1 MQLTVIQALDELE
14 QALTSASESVSFLK
28 VVLSR
33 ENLVDFQNQLSQ
45 KEALRLIEMSKI
57 RL

>member
-33 ENLVDFQNQLSQ
+33 ENLVDLQNQLSQ

>member
-14 QALTSASESVSFLK
+14 QALTSASESVSLLK